1 MVEEE
6 LVQLEAQVVLILR
19 HIKVVTVALDTKM
32 IFTAEL
38 RYIGPV
44 VVVVV
49 CGAAR
54 SPGPAE
60 QVVKA
65 AEVVEVA
72 TMDLVELV
80 VLVD

>member
-1 MVEEE
+1 M
-6 LVQLEAQVVLILR
+6 QSEAQVVLILR

-32 IFTAEL
+32 IITMEL
-38 RYIGPV
+38 LCTGQV

-54 SPGPAE
+54 TRVRHPVE

-65 AEVVEVA
+65 AEVVEVPLL
-72 TMDLVELV
+72 DLVELV